1 MILELDCGNSFIK
14 WRVLDADSANAS
26 SEGVVGSDL
35 ALIESLVALPG
46 LLLTRCRLV
55 SVRALEETSKLVA
68 VLHEAF
74 GVAVSCAAPAR
85 EMAGVRNG
93 YEDFERLGLD
103 RWLAM
108 LGGFKLAHGACLV
121 LDFGTA
127 ATADF
132 IAADGEHLGGF
143 ICPGMPLMRN
153 QLRTHTRKIRYDDAA
168 AERALERL
176 SPGRTT
182 VEAVERGCTLML
194 RGFVLTQLELARSYW
209 GDDFTVFLTGGTPIW
224 WQVQCRKPDS
234 FRIWFLSVWRW
245 LVLCPE
251 VIMRWLFLLLLVL
264 NAFYYIWHQ
273 QEAPLRAKDVTP
285 LSLYKGGQQDIRL
298 LSESSDAVVRRDRA
312 KAAEAQN
319 TCLYIGGFADQ
330 RQAQWVEQRLTSLD
344 IKAKLQLLNTAEA
357 SGYWLRVAPESRRLA
372 EDLPF
377 ENLAKEFN
385 ELKHKIMLCEGV
397 ASLE

>member
-14 WRVLDADSANAS
+14 WRVLDSDKASVSA
-26 SEGVVGSDL
+26 EGVVGSDL

-55 SVRALEETSKLVA
+55 SVRALEETSKLVEA
-68 VLHEAF
+68 LVEAF
-74 GVAVSCAAPAR
+74 DVAVSCAASAR

-93 YEDFERLGLD
+93 YEEFERLGLD

-108 LGGFKLAHGACLV
+108 LGGFKMASGACLV

-153 QLRTHTRKIRYDDAA
+153 QLRTHTRKIRYDDTA

-182 VEAVERGCTLML
+182 AEAVERGCTLML

-209 GDDFTVFLTGGTPIW
+209 GDDFTVFLTGGDADLVSEAVPHARL
-224 WQVQCRKPDS
+224 VPD
-234 FRIWFLSVWRW
+234 
-245 LVLCPE
+245 LVFVGLAMAC
-251 VIMRWLFLLLLVL
+251 
-264 NAFYYIWHQ
+264 
-273 QEAPLRAKDVTP
+273 P
-285 LSLYKGGQQDIRL
+285 LS
-298 LSESSDAVVRRDRA
+298 
-312 KAAEAQN
+312 
-319 TCLYIGGFADQ
+319 
-330 RQAQWVEQRLTSLD
+330 
-344 IKAKLQLLNTAEA
+344 
-357 SGYWLRVAPESRRLA
+357 
-372 EDLPF
+372 
-377 ENLAKEFN
+377 
-385 ELKHKIMLCEGV
+385 
-397 ASLE
+397 